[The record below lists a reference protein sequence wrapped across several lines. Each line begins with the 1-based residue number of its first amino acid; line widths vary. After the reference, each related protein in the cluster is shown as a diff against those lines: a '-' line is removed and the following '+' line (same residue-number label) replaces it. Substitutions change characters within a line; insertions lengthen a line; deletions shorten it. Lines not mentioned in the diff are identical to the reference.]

1 MTLMILLEC
10 KMSKLVL
17 LNDVSTEIDEAN
29 LIVGDTDPPHSVK
42 GKQQADI
49 ISAFFQKKVSNID
62 LILSSDAQRIK
73 KLVHKIRA
81 DSKDQNLTSL
91 TPRRLEAL
99 RERSFGVLNRTP
111 CSLESDIFR
120 HTRIKPEKGE
130 SIFECRVRI
139 MKYIVDVVEKCQ
151 DKTILLVS
159 HPFVCQ
165 IAFNAILQRDHT
177 IVTDFWISKGSFV
190 IFSFEFGKH
199 GVKWKLD
206 HAYNALS
213 DLSYTQDEIY
223 SRILGT
229 ERPLPC

>member
-1 MTLMILLEC
+1 
-10 KMSKLVL
+10 MSKLVL
-17 LNDVSTEIDEAN
+17 LNDVSTELDEAK
-29 LIVGDTDPPHSVK
+29 LLVGDADPPDSLT
-42 GKQQADI
+42 GKQQADV
-49 ISAFFQKKVSNID
+49 ISTFFHEKVGSVD

-81 DSKDQNLTSL
+81 DSKDQSLSSL

-111 CSLESDIFR
+111 YSLESDIFR

-139 MKYIVDVVEKCQ
+139 MKYVVDMVEKCR

-177 IVTDFWISKGSFV
+177 IVTDFWTRKGSFA
-190 IFSFEFGKH
+190 ILEFEFGRY
-199 GVKWKLD
+199 GVRWKFD
-206 HAYNALS
+206 HAYNALA
-213 DLSYTQDEIY
+213 DISYTQDEIY
-223 SRILGT
+223 SRVLGK
-229 ERPLPC
+229 EGSLPC